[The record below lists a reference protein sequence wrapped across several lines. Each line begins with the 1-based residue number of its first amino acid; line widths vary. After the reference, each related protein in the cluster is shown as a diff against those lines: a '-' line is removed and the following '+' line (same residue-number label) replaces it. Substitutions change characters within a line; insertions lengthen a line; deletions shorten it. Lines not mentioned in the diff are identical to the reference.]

1 MNLALEATHYSE
13 EGLPRGKGQKFSTGA
28 GVVSSENLR
37 KAVIEEEAI
46 YLPASSCIPELA
58 TEQKIKHP
66 ALPNMTG
73 KWLILRASRAE
84 KVGMQD
90 AIKMI
95 NNPEEQCLAASWGRQ
110 AGEHSS
116 CLSLALQRLLIRHRC
131 GLHDSARLIRTEKKG
146 NWEAYFQD
154 VGVSL
159 SHWMHESPSSHR

>member
-73 KWLILRASRAE
+73 K
-84 KVGMQD
+84 
-90 AIKMI
+90 
-95 NNPEEQCLAASWGRQ
+95 
-110 AGEHSS
+110 
-116 CLSLALQRLLIRHRC
+116 
-131 GLHDSARLIRTEKKG
+131 
-146 NWEAYFQD
+146 
-154 VGVSL
+154 
-159 SHWMHESPSSHR
+159 